1 MGEWVFANA
10 DAVARVAASR
20 ISQVVNTVVRGRGV
34 CRMVLS
40 GGRTPLGTYQ
50 ALSGAGLA
58 SEVPWDKLHLFWGD
72 ERCVALEDPA
82 SNAGEALRTLGVPAG
97 LPRGNIHPINGKLG
111 PAEGAR
117 AYEQLLR
124 EHFDRKDG
132 GPPMFDLVLLG
143 LGADGHVASLFPG
156 DQALGEASRWAMG
169 VHPPEG
175 VQPNVDRITLTL
187 PVINAARNVIFLVT
201 GAEKHDALNR
211 AREGDP
217 QCPAALVRPS
227 REPVWII
234 DEAAAG
240 YDA

>member
-10 DAVARVAASR
+10 EAVARVAASR
-20 ISQVVNTVVRGRGV
+20 ISQVVNTVVRNKGV

-40 GGRTPLGTYQ
+40 GGRTPLGAYQ
-50 ALSGAGLA
+50 ALNGFGLS

-72 ERCVALEDPA
+72 ERCVALEHPA
-82 SNAGEALRTLGVPAG
+82 SNAGEALRTLGVPSE
-97 LPRGNIHPINGKLG
+97 LPRENIHPINGKLG
-111 PAEGAR
+111 PVEGAR

-124 EHFDRKDG
+124 EHFDHHG
-132 GPPMFDLVLLG
+132 EGPPMFDLVLLG
-143 LGADGHVASLFPG
+143 MGADGHVASLFPG
-156 DQALGEASRWAMG
+156 DPALHEASRWVVG
-169 VHPPEG
+169 VHPPDG
-175 VQPNVDRITLTL
+175 VEPSVDRITLTL

-201 GAEKHDALNR
+201 GAQKHDALNR

-240 YDA
+240 YGA